1 MIVKVAFQKEPKLQ
15 WDKEEEEEGI
25 ICWIFLHLLDDK
37 TFKAA
42 RIDTANKSW
51 EIFPFV
57 KHESGW
63 GRRSGCCTRIA
74 KNEQIFLEQLKT
86 ALLLCSNNESPATIA
101 QSLRHYSV
109 HTISDR

>member
-42 RIDTANKSW
+42 RIDTANISW

-63 GRRSGCCTRIA
+63 GGA
-74 KNEQIFLEQLKT
+74 VALEQPRMNK
-86 ALLLCSNNESPATIA
+86 IF
-101 QSLRHYSV
+101 
-109 HTISDR
+109 